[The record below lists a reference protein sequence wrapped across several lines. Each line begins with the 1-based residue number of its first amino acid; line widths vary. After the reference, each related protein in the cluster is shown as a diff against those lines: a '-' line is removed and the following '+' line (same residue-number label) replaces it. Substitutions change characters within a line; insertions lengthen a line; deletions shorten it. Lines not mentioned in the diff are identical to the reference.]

1 MDYIII
7 SQWALITKTNYQKR
21 GKTRVISIGMR
32 FASDWLR
39 EWREFSGP
47 ITERVK
53 AKTKESRITFDTYFT
68 FQIHGSECTKY
79 SSSFLQ
85 HTGRLRGKISDSLLG
100 DVESDDLPDTRL
112 PPTF

>member
-1 MDYIII
+1 MSFRDQ
-7 SQWALITKTNYQKR
+7 SQRVVKQKQR
-21 GKTRVISIGMR
+21 NPGLHSTPHFK
-32 FASDWLR
+32 
-39 EWREFSGP
+39 
-47 ITERVK
+47 
-53 AKTKESRITFDTYFT
+53 